1 MVTKDLIKKVER
13 YKELGISVTEIARLT
28 EKSRAT
34 IYKVLK
40 EYLGFVS
47 NQLVKSDK

>member
-1 MVTKDLIKKVER
+1 M
-13 YKELGISVTEIARLT
+13 TEIARLT

-40 EYLGFVS
+40 EHLGFVS
-47 NQLVKSDK
+47 NRLVKSFEREVVNAGK